1 MEDQMQSIVREVLIA
16 SVKRVNTNNRTI
28 TFVGTKESPDRTGDI
43 IRVAGWEFD
52 NFQKNPV
59 FLWNHDTDIL
69 PPGKV
74 TKILVV
80 GKEVHFDVKF
90 ATASIQQF
98 AEAVFRSFEEGFLSA
113 VSVGF
118 IPKDIEPIFSD
129 DGMLVGL
136 DILRSELLELS
147 AVAIPAH
154 ADALAAS
161 IYAKAFAD
169 IEGSRVKPN
178 LEKTKPTM
186 TPMTLEEY
194 RKSLPPFT
202 EEVDEPMTD
211 TEQESFQI
219 LTDKVAELEA
229 TVKSLI
235 TLRESVD
242 LSVKT
247 METLNKT
254 IVGKLS
260 NETPNVVSAVKTVAP
275 VVSKTQPTLN
285 LEKLMGALGSV
296 MEKIEKSNDS
306 QFKVEGDK

>member
-1 MEDQMQSIVREVLIA
+1 MESIVREVIIA
-16 SVKRVNTNNRTI
+16 SVKRMDTRNRTI

-59 FLWNHDTDIL
+59 FLWNHDTKVL

-74 TKILVV
+74 TKIVVV

-118 IPKDIEPIFSD
+118 IPKDVEPIFSD

-161 IYAKAFAD
+161 IYAKAFAEID
-169 IEGSRVKPN
+169 
-178 LEKTKPTM
+178 TM
-186 TPMTLEEY
+186 TKEFDSAKATPAPMTLEEY

-202 EEVDEPMTD
+202 EKVEDQM
-211 TEQESFQI
+211 TEQQI
-219 LTDKVAELEA
+219 ADFKALVDKVDELEA
-229 TVKSLI
+229 TQKSLM

-242 LSVKT
+242 LSVKA
-247 METLNKT
+247 METLNKS

-260 NETPNVVSAVKTVAP
+260 DEAPKKPEAKTETPDGSTPN
-275 VVSKTQPTLN
+275 PTFN
-285 LEKLMGALGSV
+285 LEKLMGALGTV
-296 MEKIEKSNDS
+296 MKKIDESGKGKL
-306 QFKVEGDK
+306 QVEGDK